1 MYTSLFIILIGG
13 LVAPLPDLRISSLQV
28 DPGRCLKEQR
38 LSRLSSEDSDSE
50 EELETQQSSNTFR
63 YIHSHTEWPPKR
75 SVKPRAEISNLARI
89 RLRDLLSCNQVQ

>member
-50 EELETQQSSNTFR
+50 EELEIQ
-63 YIHSHTEWPPKR
+63 HS
-75 SVKPRAEISNLARI
+75 
-89 RLRDLLSCNQVQ
+89 